1 MPHLESRSIVCESSL
16 PQLCK
21 FQVLSTRFDDYTRT
35 ARLEQ
40 QLQDLFFCR
49 NVDLFISLGYDIT
62 NVTRSPI
69 EASMPLVIWQEVRD
83 WVGDELQN
91 YAKVAHT
98 TTRVLLPAPDQK
110 VFAIRT
116 DTESPE
122 NMFCCLSEVDV
133 IRQVTATSVGTA
145 IFRLK
150 SLQ

>member
-1 MPHLESRSIVCESSL
+1 
-16 PQLCK
+16 
-21 FQVLSTRFDDYTRT
+21 
-35 ARLEQ
+35 
-40 QLQDLFFCR
+40 
-49 NVDLFISLGYDIT
+49 
-62 NVTRSPI
+62 
-69 EASMPLVIWQEVRD
+69 MPLVISQEVRD

-110 VFAIRT
+110 VFAIPT
-116 DTESPE
+116 DTENPE
-122 NMFCCLSEVDV
+122 NMFCCLSKVDV